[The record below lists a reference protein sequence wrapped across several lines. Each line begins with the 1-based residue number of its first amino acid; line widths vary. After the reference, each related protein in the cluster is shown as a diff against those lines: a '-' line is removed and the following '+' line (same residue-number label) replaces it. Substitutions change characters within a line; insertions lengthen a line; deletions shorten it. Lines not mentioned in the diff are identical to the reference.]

1 MPEAE
6 PQKRGNTPADTKTQE
21 LGLLAK
27 LVLAALIVL
36 ALAGLLLH
44 GITVEV
50 MERLWHDLI
59 ERPDAPM
66 RFRFIL
72 QPVMAA
78 IVAIR
83 HGLIDVRAGRTP
95 YFRKALGVARLREGL
110 NATARIIL
118 LGIVM
123 DAMYQIIVLGR
134 FYPGEAVIIALVL
147 AFVPYLLIRG
157 PAARIARRRH
167 ADPRHHRGATVHVD
181 RRSDTAA
188 PRRHREPEAGPGRS
202 ARRGVR
208 HRLEVRAPG
217 R

>member
-1 MPEAE
+1 MPGSE
-6 PQKRGNTPADTKTQE
+6 PQKLGSTTTDTETQE

-44 GITVEV
+44 GITVDV
-50 MERLWHDLI
+50 IERLWHDLI
-59 ERPDAPM
+59 QRPDAPM

-83 HGLIDVRAGRTP
+83 DGLKDVRAGRKP
-95 YFRKALGVARLREGL
+95 YFRMALGVTRLREGL

-123 DAMYQIIVLGR
+123 DATYQIIVLRR
-134 FYPGEAVIIALVL
+134 FYPGEAVIIALLL
-147 AFVPYLLIRG
+147 AYVPYLLIRG
-157 PAARIARRRH
+157 PAARMARRLH
-167 ADPRHHRGATVHVD
+167 AASPPRI
-181 RRSDTAA
+181 S
-188 PRRHREPEAGPGRS
+188 
-202 ARRGVR
+202 
-208 HRLEVRAPG
+208 
-217 R
+217 

>member
-1 MPEAE
+1 VSGVSHT
-6 PQKRGNTPADTKTQE
+6 RTPKLGSATTDTETQE

-36 ALAGLLLH
+36 ALAGLLLY
-44 GITVEV
+44 GITFQVI
-50 MERLWHDLI
+50 ERLWHDLI

-83 HGLIDVRAGRTP
+83 DGLKDVRAGRKP
-95 YFRKALGVARLREGL
+95 YFRMALGVTRLREGL

-134 FYPGEAVIIALVL
+134 FYPGEAVIIALLL
-147 AFVPYLLIRG
+147 AFVPYLLLRG
-157 PAARIARRRH
+157 PAARIARRLH
-167 ADPRHHRGATVHVD
+167 VASPPR
-181 RRSDTAA
+181 
-188 PRRHREPEAGPGRS
+188 
-202 ARRGVR
+202 
-208 HRLEVRAPG
+208 
-217 R
+217 

>member
-6 PQKRGNTPADTKTQE
+6 PQNRGSTTTDTETQE

-36 ALAGLLLH
+36 AFAGLLLH

-50 MERLWHDLI
+50 TERLWHDLI
-59 ERPDAPM
+59 QRPDEPM

-83 HGLIDVRAGRTP
+83 DGLKDVRAGRKP
-95 YFRKALGVARLREGL
+95 YFWMALGVTRLREGL

-134 FYPGEAVIIALVL
+134 FYPGEAVIIAVVL

-157 PAARIARRRH
+157 PAARIARRLY
-167 ADPRHHRGATVHVD
+167 AASEPRV
-181 RRSDTAA
+181 S
-188 PRRHREPEAGPGRS
+188 
-202 ARRGVR
+202 
-208 HRLEVRAPG
+208 
-217 R
+217 

>member
-6 PQKRGNTPADTKTQE
+6 PQKLGSATTDTETQE

-27 LVLAALIVL
+27 LVLAALVVL

-59 ERPDAPM
+59 QRPDAPM

-83 HGLIDVRAGRTP
+83 DGLKDVRDGRQS
-95 YFRKALGVARLREGL
+95 YFWRALGVARLREGL

-118 LGIVM
+118 LGVVM
-123 DAMYQIIVLGR
+123 DAIYQIIVLGR

-157 PAARIARRRH
+157 PTARAARRLH
-167 ADPRHHRGATVHVD
+167 AASPSRI
-181 RRSDTAA
+181 S
-188 PRRHREPEAGPGRS
+188 
-202 ARRGVR
+202 
-208 HRLEVRAPG
+208 
-217 R
+217 

>member
-1 MPEAE
+1 MPEAD
-6 PQKRGNTPADTKTQE
+6 PQKLGGATTDTETQE

-36 ALAGLLLH
+36 VLAGLLLH

-50 MERLWHDLI
+50 IGRLWHDLI

-83 HGLIDVRAGRTP
+83 DGVKDARAGRKP
-95 YFRKALGVARLREGL
+95 YFRRALGVTRLREGL

-147 AFVPYLLIRG
+147 AFVPYLLLRG
-157 PAARIARRRH
+157 PAARIARRLH
-167 ADPRHHRGATVHVD
+167 AASTPRM
-181 RRSDTAA
+181 S
-188 PRRHREPEAGPGRS
+188 
-202 ARRGVR
+202 
-208 HRLEVRAPG
+208 
-217 R
+217 

>member
-6 PQKRGNTPADTKTQE
+6 PQKLARSTTDTETRE
-21 LGLLAK
+21 LGLVAK
-27 LVLAALIVL
+27 LVLAALMVL

-50 MERLWHDLI
+50 IGRFWHDLI
-59 ERPDAPM
+59 QRPEAPM

-78 IVAIR
+78 IVASR
-83 HGLIDVRAGRTP
+83 DGLKDVRAGRKP
-95 YFRKALGVARLREGL
+95 YFRRALGVARLREGL

-134 FYPGEAVIIALVL
+134 FYTGEAVIIALTL
-147 AFVPYLLIRG
+147 AYV
-157 PAARIARRRH
+157 
-167 ADPRHHRGATVHVD
+167 
-181 RRSDTAA
+181 
-188 PRRHREPEAGPGRS
+188 
-202 ARRGVR
+202 
-208 HRLEVRAPG
+208 
-217 R
+217 

>member
-6 PQKRGNTPADTKTQE
+6 PQKRGSTTTDTERQE

-36 ALAGLLLH
+36 VLAGLLLH

-50 MERLWHDLI
+50 IQRLWHDLSQ
-59 ERPDAPM
+59 RDAPM

-83 HGLIDVRAGRTP
+83 DGLKDVRAGRKP
-95 YFRKALGVARLREGL
+95 YFWMAFGVTRLREGL

-157 PAARIARRRH
+157 PAARMARRLH
-167 ADPRHHRGATVHVD
+167 AASPPRI
-181 RRSDTAA
+181 S
-188 PRRHREPEAGPGRS
+188 
-202 ARRGVR
+202 
-208 HRLEVRAPG
+208 
-217 R
+217 

>member
-6 PQKRGNTPADTKTQE
+6 PQKLDSTTTDSEAQG

-44 GITVEV
+44 GITSEV
-50 MERLWHDLI
+50 IGRLWHDLI
-59 ERPDAPM
+59 QRPDAPM

-83 HGLIDVRAGRTP
+83 DGLRDIRAGREP
-95 YFRKALGVARLREGL
+95 YFWRALGVTRLREGL

-123 DAMYQIIVLGR
+123 DAMYQMIILGR

-147 AFVPYLLIRG
+147 AFVPYLLLRG
-157 PAARIARRRH
+157 PAARLARRLH
-167 ADPRHHRGATVHVD
+167 AA
-181 RRSDTAA
+181 SA
-188 PRRHREPEAGPGRS
+188 PRMS
-202 ARRGVR
+202 
-208 HRLEVRAPG
+208 
-217 R
+217 

>member
-6 PQKRGNTPADTKTQE
+6 PQKLDSTTTDSEAQG
-21 LGLLAK
+21 LGVLAK

-36 ALAGLLLH
+36 ALAGLLLY
-44 GITVEV
+44 GATADV
-50 MERLWHDLI
+50 MGRLWHDLI
-59 ERPDAPM
+59 QRPDAPM

-83 HGLIDVRAGRTP
+83 DGLKDIRAGREP
-95 YFRKALGVARLREGL
+95 YFWRALGVTRLREGL

-123 DAMYQIIVLGR
+123 DAMYQMIVLGR
-134 FYPGEAVIIALVL
+134 FYPGEAVIIALLL

-157 PAARIARRRH
+157 PAARIARLLH
-167 ADPRHHRGATVHVD
+167 AASP
-181 RRSDTAA
+181 
-188 PRRHREPEAGPGRS
+188 P
-202 ARRGVR
+202 
-208 HRLEVRAPG
+208 
-217 R
+217 

>member
-6 PQKRGNTPADTKTQE
+6 PQKPRSTTRDTETQE

-36 ALAGLLLH
+36 TLAGLLLY
-44 GITVEV
+44 GITVEAIQ
-50 MERLWHDLI
+50 RLWHDLVQ
-59 ERPDAPM
+59 RPDAPM
-66 RFRFIL
+66 RFRFVL

-83 HGLIDVRAGRTP
+83 DGLKDVRAGREP
-95 YFRKALGVARLREGL
+95 YFWRALGVTRLREGL

-123 DAMYQIIVLGR
+123 DAMYQMIVLGR

-147 AFVPYLLIRG
+147 AFVPYLLLRG
-157 PAARIARRRH
+157 PAARIARRLH
-167 ADPRHHRGATVHVD
+167 AA
-181 RRSDTAA
+181 SA
-188 PRRHREPEAGPGRS
+188 PRMS
-202 ARRGVR
+202 
-208 HRLEVRAPG
+208 
-217 R
+217 

>member
-6 PQKRGNTPADTKTQE
+6 PQKLGSATTDTDTQE

-44 GITVEV
+44 GITVQV
-50 MERLWHDLI
+50 IERLWHDLT

-83 HGLIDVRAGRTP
+83 DGLKDVRAGRKP
-95 YFRKALGVARLREGL
+95 YFWRALGVTRLREGL

-123 DAMYQIIVLGR
+123 DAMYQMIVLRR

-147 AFVPYLLIRG
+147 AYVPYLLIRG
-157 PAARIARRRH
+157 PAARLARRL
-167 ADPRHHRGATVHVD
+167 HVA
-181 RRSDTAA
+181 SA
-188 PRRHREPEAGPGRS
+188 PRVS
-202 ARRGVR
+202 
-208 HRLEVRAPG
+208 
-217 R
+217 

>member
-1 MPEAE
+1 M
-6 PQKRGNTPADTKTQE
+6 NADRHERQE

-44 GITVEV
+44 GITVDV
-50 MERLWHDLI
+50 IERLWHDLI
-59 ERPDAPM
+59 QRPDAPM
-66 RFRFIL
+66 RFRFVL

-83 HGLIDVRAGRTP
+83 DGLKDVRGGRQP
-95 YFRKALGVARLREGL
+95 YFWKALGVTRLRAGL

-123 DAMYQIIVLGR
+123 DAMYQIIVLRR
-134 FYPGEAVIIALVL
+134 FYPGEAVIIALLL

-157 PAARIARRRH
+157 PAARIARRLPASH
-167 ADPRHHRGATVHVD
+167 FVI
-181 RRSDTAA
+181 
-188 PRRHREPEAGPGRS
+188 
-202 ARRGVR
+202 
-208 HRLEVRAPG
+208 
-217 R
+217 

>member
-6 PQKRGNTPADTKTQE
+6 PQRLGRATKDSETQE

-27 LVLAALIVL
+27 LVLVALIVL

-50 MERLWHDLI
+50 IVRLWHDLI

-83 HGLIDVRAGRTP
+83 DGLKDVRAGRKP
-95 YFRKALGVARLREGL
+95 YFWMAFGVTRLREGL

-123 DAMYQIIVLGR
+123 DAMYQMIVLRR

-157 PAARIARRRH
+157 PAARIARRLH
-167 ADPRHHRGATVHVD
+167 AASP
-181 RRSDTAA
+181 
-188 PRRHREPEAGPGRS
+188 P
-202 ARRGVR
+202 
-208 HRLEVRAPG
+208 
-217 R
+217 

>member
-6 PQKRGNTPADTKTQE
+6 PQKLGSATTDTERQE

-27 LVLAALIVL
+27 LVLAALVVL

-50 MERLWHDLI
+50 VGRLWHDLI

-83 HGLIDVRAGRTP
+83 HGLKDVRAGRTP
-95 YFRKALGVARLREGL
+95 YFRKALGVTRLREGL

-123 DAMYQIIVLGR
+123 DGMYQIIVLGR
-134 FYPGEAVIIALVL
+134 FYPGEAVIIALLL

-157 PAARIARRRH
+157 PAARIARRLH
-167 ADPRHHRGATVHVD
+167 AASPPRI
-181 RRSDTAA
+181 S
-188 PRRHREPEAGPGRS
+188 
-202 ARRGVR
+202 
-208 HRLEVRAPG
+208 
-217 R
+217 

>member
-6 PQKRGNTPADTKTQE
+6 PEKLRSTTTNTEAQE

-44 GITVEV
+44 GITVEAIQ
-50 MERLWHDLI
+50 RLWHDLI
-59 ERPDAPM
+59 QRPDAPM

-83 HGLIDVRAGRTP
+83 DGLNDVRAGRTP
-95 YFRKALGVARLREGL
+95 YFWRALGVTRLREGL

-118 LGIVM
+118 LGILM
-123 DAMYQIIVLGR
+123 DAIYQIIVLGR
-134 FYPGEAVIIALVL
+134 FYPGEAMIIALVL

-157 PAARIARRRH
+157 PAARLARRLH
-167 ADPRHHRGATVHVD
+167 AASPPRI
-181 RRSDTAA
+181 S
-188 PRRHREPEAGPGRS
+188 
-202 ARRGVR
+202 
-208 HRLEVRAPG
+208 
-217 R
+217 

>member
-1 MPEAE
+1 MPGADS
-6 PQKRGNTPADTKTQE
+6 QKPGSTTTDTETQE

-36 ALAGLLLH
+36 ALAGLLLY

-50 MERLWHDLI
+50 IERLWRDLI

-83 HGLIDVRAGRTP
+83 DGLRDIRAGREP
-95 YFRKALGVARLREGL
+95 YFWRALGVTRLREGL

-147 AFVPYLLIRG
+147 AFVPYLLLRG
-157 PAARIARRRH
+157 PDARIARRLH
-167 ADPRHHRGATVHVD
+167 AASPPRI
-181 RRSDTAA
+181 S
-188 PRRHREPEAGPGRS
+188 
-202 ARRGVR
+202 
-208 HRLEVRAPG
+208 
-217 R
+217 

>member
-1 MPEAE
+1 GLSVGDAGVSEIGASG
-6 PQKRGNTPADTKTQE
+6 KVHGLNNTETQE

-134 FYPGEAVIIALVL
+134 FY
-147 AFVPYLLIRG
+147 
-157 PAARIARRRH
+157 
-167 ADPRHHRGATVHVD
+167 
-181 RRSDTAA
+181 
-188 PRRHREPEAGPGRS
+188 
-202 ARRGVR
+202 
-208 HRLEVRAPG
+208 
-217 R
+217 

>member
-6 PQKRGNTPADTKTQE
+6 PQKLRSTTTDTEAQE

-44 GITVEV
+44 GITVGV
-50 MERLWHDLI
+50 IERLWHDLI
-59 ERPDAPM
+59 QRPDEPM

-78 IVAIR
+78 MVAIR
-83 HGLIDVRAGRTP
+83 DGLNDVRAGRTP
-95 YFRKALGVARLREGL
+95 YFWRALGVTRLREGL
-110 NATARIIL
+110 NATPRIIL

-123 DAMYQIIVLGR
+123 DAIYQIIVLGR

-157 PAARIARRRH
+157 PAARIARRLH
-167 ADPRHHRGATVHVD
+167 AASPPRI
-181 RRSDTAA
+181 S
-188 PRRHREPEAGPGRS
+188 
-202 ARRGVR
+202 
-208 HRLEVRAPG
+208 
-217 R
+217 

>member
-6 PQKRGNTPADTKTQE
+6 PPKLGSATTNTETQE

-36 ALAGLLLH
+36 ALAGLLLY
-44 GITVEV
+44 GITGPAI
-50 MERLWHDLI
+50 ERLRHDLI

-83 HGLIDVRAGRTP
+83 DGLKDVRAGRKP
-95 YFRKALGVARLREGL
+95 YFRMALGVTRLREGL

-123 DAMYQIIVLGR
+123 DAMYQIMVLGR
-134 FYPGEAVIIALVL
+134 FYPGEAVIIALLL

-157 PAARIARRRH
+157 PAARLARRLH
-167 ADPRHHRGATVHVD
+167 
-181 RRSDTAA
+181 
-188 PRRHREPEAGPGRS
+188 AGP
-202 ARRGVR
+202 
-208 HRLEVRAPG
+208 RLE
-217 R
+217 

>member
-6 PQKRGNTPADTKTQE
+6 PQKQGSTSTDTQTQE

-50 MERLWHDLI
+50 TERLWHDLI
-59 ERPDAPM
+59 QRPDEPM

-83 HGLIDVRAGRTP
+83 DGLKDVRAGRKP
-95 YFRKALGVARLREGL
+95 YFWMALGVTRLREGL

-123 DAMYQIIVLGR
+123 DAMYQIIVLRR
-134 FYPGEAVIIALVL
+134 FYPGEAVIIALLL

-157 PAARIARRRH
+157 PAARIARRLP
-167 ADPRHHRGATVHVD
+167 ASNFVI
-181 RRSDTAA
+181 
-188 PRRHREPEAGPGRS
+188 
-202 ARRGVR
+202 
-208 HRLEVRAPG
+208 
-217 R
+217 

>member
-6 PQKRGNTPADTKTQE
+6 PQKLGSATTDTETQE

-27 LVLAALIVL
+27 LVLASLIVL

-44 GITVEV
+44 GITVDV
-50 MERLWHDLI
+50 MQRLWHDLI

-83 HGLIDVRAGRTP
+83 DGLKDVRGGRTP

-123 DAMYQIIVLGR
+123 DAIYQIIVLGR
-134 FYPGEAVIIALVL
+134 FYPGEAVIIALVA
-147 AFVPYLLIRG
+147 AFVPYLLILG
-157 PAARIARRRH
+157 P
-167 ADPRHHRGATVHVD
+167 
-181 RRSDTAA
+181 
-188 PRRHREPEAGPGRS
+188 
-202 ARRGVR
+202 
-208 HRLEVRAPG
+208 
-217 R
+217 

>member
-6 PQKRGNTPADTKTQE
+6 PQKLGRTTTETETQE

-50 MERLWHDLI
+50 IGRLWHDLI
-59 ERPDAPM
+59 QRPDAPM
-66 RFRFIL
+66 RFRFVL

-83 HGLIDVRAGRTP
+83 DGLKDIRAGREP
-95 YFRKALGVARLREGL
+95 YFRRALGVTRLREGL

-123 DAMYQIIVLGR
+123 DAIYQMIVLRR

-157 PAARIARRRH
+157 PAARIARRLH
-167 ADPRHHRGATVHVD
+167 AASP
-181 RRSDTAA
+181 
-188 PRRHREPEAGPGRS
+188 P
-202 ARRGVR
+202 
-208 HRLEVRAPG
+208 
-217 R
+217 

>member
-6 PQKRGNTPADTKTQE
+6 PQKLGSATTDAETQE

-50 MERLWHDLI
+50 IQRLWHDLI
-59 ERPDAPM
+59 QRPDAPM

-83 HGLIDVRAGRTP
+83 DGLKDVKAGRKP
-95 YFRKALGVARLREGL
+95 YFWMALGVTRLREGL

-134 FYPGEAVIIALVL
+134 FYPGEAVIIAVVL

-157 PAARIARRRH
+157 PAARIARRLH
-167 ADPRHHRGATVHVD
+167 VASPPRIA
-181 RRSDTAA
+181 
-188 PRRHREPEAGPGRS
+188 
-202 ARRGVR
+202 
-208 HRLEVRAPG
+208 
-217 R
+217 

>member
-6 PQKRGNTPADTKTQE
+6 PQKRGSTTTDTETQE

-27 LVLAALIVL
+27 LVLAALVVL

-44 GITVEV
+44 GITVEAI
-50 MERLWHDLI
+50 ERLWHDLI

-83 HGLIDVRAGRTP
+83 HGLKDVRAGRTP
-95 YFRKALGVARLREGL
+95 YFRKALGVTRLREGL

-157 PAARIARRRH
+157 PAARIARRLH
-167 ADPRHHRGATVHVD
+167 AGYPPRT
-181 RRSDTAA
+181 S
-188 PRRHREPEAGPGRS
+188 
-202 ARRGVR
+202 
-208 HRLEVRAPG
+208 
-217 R
+217 

>member
-6 PQKRGNTPADTKTQE
+6 PQKLDSTTTDSEAQG

-36 ALAGLLLH
+36 ALAGLLLY

-50 MERLWHDLI
+50 IERLWRDLI

-83 HGLIDVRAGRTP
+83 DGLRDIRAGREP
-95 YFRKALGVARLREGL
+95 YFWRALGVTRLREGL
-110 NATARIIL
+110 TATSRIIL

-123 DAMYQIIVLGR
+123 DAMYQMIILGR

-147 AFVPYLLIRG
+147 AYVPYLLIRG
-157 PAARIARRRH
+157 PAARIARRLH
-167 ADPRHHRGATVHVD
+167 AASPPRI
-181 RRSDTAA
+181 S
-188 PRRHREPEAGPGRS
+188 
-202 ARRGVR
+202 
-208 HRLEVRAPG
+208 
-217 R
+217 

>member
-6 PQKRGNTPADTKTQE
+6 PQKLRSTTTNTEAQE

-44 GITVEV
+44 GITLDVID
-50 MERLWHDLI
+50 RLWHDLI
-59 ERPDAPM
+59 QRPDAPM

-83 HGLIDVRAGRTP
+83 DGLKDVRAGRKP
-95 YFRKALGVARLREGL
+95 YFRRALGVTRLREGL

-147 AFVPYLLIRG
+147 AFVPYLLLRG
-157 PAARIARRRH
+157 PVARIARRLH
-167 ADPRHHRGATVHVD
+167 AASPPRI
-181 RRSDTAA
+181 S
-188 PRRHREPEAGPGRS
+188 
-202 ARRGVR
+202 
-208 HRLEVRAPG
+208 
-217 R
+217 

>member
-1 MPEAE
+1 MPGAE
-6 PQKRGNTPADTKTQE
+6 PQKLDSTRTDTETQG

-36 ALAGLLLH
+36 ALAGLLLQ
-44 GITVEV
+44 GITLQVIG
-50 MERLWHDLI
+50 RLWHDLI

-78 IVAIR
+78 IVATR
-83 HGLIDVRAGRTP
+83 DGLKDVRAGRKP
-95 YFRKALGVARLREGL
+95 YFRRALGVARLREGL

-134 FYPGEAVIIALVL
+134 FYTGEAVIIALTL
-147 AFVPYLLIRG
+147 AYV
-157 PAARIARRRH
+157 
-167 ADPRHHRGATVHVD
+167 
-181 RRSDTAA
+181 
-188 PRRHREPEAGPGRS
+188 
-202 ARRGVR
+202 
-208 HRLEVRAPG
+208 
-217 R
+217 

>member
-1 MPEAE
+1 MPGADS
-6 PQKRGNTPADTKTQE
+6 QKPGSTTTDTETQE

-36 ALAGLLLH
+36 ALAGLLLY

-50 MERLWHDLI
+50 IERLWRDLI

-83 HGLIDVRAGRTP
+83 DGLKDARAGRKP
-95 YFRKALGVARLREGL
+95 YFRTALGVTRLREGL

-123 DAMYQIIVLGR
+123 DAMYQMIILGR

-147 AFVPYLLIRG
+147 AFVPYLLLRG
-157 PAARIARRRH
+157 PAARLARRLH
-167 ADPRHHRGATVHVD
+167 AA
-181 RRSDTAA
+181 SA
-188 PRRHREPEAGPGRS
+188 PRMS
-202 ARRGVR
+202 
-208 HRLEVRAPG
+208 
-217 R
+217 